1 MNFLLGEKE
10 CIFFQLQC
18 KKIFMNVLI
27 LFILMMYFGNIDQD
41 HQTDP
46 IILALTK
53 LYYGHTLAGLTK
65 YGAQ

>member
-1 MNFLLGEKE
+1 MN
-10 CIFFQLQC
+10 I
-18 KKIFMNVLI
+18 LI

-41 HQTDP
+41 HQTYP
-46 IILALTK
+46 IILALIK